1 MKITI
6 IYNNFARDNLA
17 AGWGFSCLAD
27 DNEQKILFDTGNDG
41 TALLDNLKK
50 LDFSVKEI
58 DKIIISHEHWDHLG
72 GLVDLL
78 KLNNQA
84 TVYVLSSFSEKI
96 KNKIRQ
102 KVKLIEITKP
112 EKITENIYT
121 TGLIKNN
128 PDEQSLIL
136 KTTKGIVVVIGC
148 SHPGVKK
155 ILEIA
160 KKYGKI
166 HALIGGLH
174 GFSDY
179 EVLEDIKMIGA
190 CHCTQHIKEIKEK
203 FPKQFCEI
211 RAGDSFKWS

>member
-6 IYNNFARDNLA
+6 IYNNFAKDNLA
-17 AGWGFSCLAD
+17 AGWGFSCLIID
-27 DNEQKILFDTGNDG
+27 GGQKILFDTGDNG
-41 TALLDNLKK
+41 KALSNNLEK
-50 LDFSVKEI
+50 LGFKAKEI
-58 DKIIISHEHWDHLG
+58 DKIVISHEHHDHTG
-72 GLVDLL
+72 GLFDLIEINP
-78 KLNNQA
+78 KVN
-84 TVYVLSSFSEKI
+84 VYVLSSFSEKI
-96 KNKIRQ
+96 KDRIRQ
-102 KVKLIEITKP
+102 KAKLTEITDSKKII
-112 EKITENIYT
+112 EKIYT

-136 KTTKGIVVVIGC
+136 KTTKGIVVVVGC

-203 FPKQFCEI
+203 FPKQFQEI
-211 RAGDSFKWS
+211 KAGDSFQWS

>member
-1 MKITI
+1 MKLTI
-6 IYNNFARDNLA
+6 IYNNFAKDNLA
-17 AGWGFSCLAD
+17 AGWGFSCLIID
-27 DNEQKILFDTGNDG
+27 GGQKILFDTGNDG
-41 TALLDNLKK
+41 TALLNNLKK
-50 LDFSVKEI
+50 LGFSAKEI
-58 DKIIISHEHWDHLG
+58 DKIVISHEHHDHLG
-72 GLVDLL
+72 GLFDLIN
-78 KLNNQA
+78 LNNQA

-96 KNKIRQ
+96 KNKIKQ
-102 KVKLIEITKP
+102 KAKLIEITKP
-112 EKITENIYT
+112 EKMTENIYT
-121 TGLIKNN
+121 TGQVKNN

-136 KTTKGIVVVIGC
+136 KTTKGIVVVVGC

-179 EVLEDIKMIGA
+179 EILEDIKIIGA

-203 FPKQFCEI
+203 FPKQFQEI
-211 RAGDSFKWS
+211 KAGDSFQWS

>member
-1 MKITI
+1 LFYTG
-6 IYNNFARDNLA
+6 DN
-17 AGWGFSCLAD
+17 G
-27 DNEQKILFDTGNDG
+27 K
-41 TALLDNLKK
+41 ALLNNLEK
-50 LDFSVKEI
+50 LGFKAKEI
-58 DKIIISHEHWDHLG
+58 DKIVISHEHHDHTG
-72 GLVDLL
+72 GLFDLIEINP
-78 KLNNQA
+78 KVN
-84 TVYVLSSFSEKI
+84 VYVLSSFSEKI
-96 KNKIRQ
+96 KDRIRQ
-102 KVKLIEITKP
+102 KAKLTEITDSKKII
-112 EKITENIYT
+112 EKIYT

-136 KTTKGIVVVIGC
+136 KTTKGIVVVVGC

-203 FPKQFCEI
+203 FPKQFQEI
-211 RAGDSFKWS
+211 KAGDSFQWS